1 MRGAPE
7 LAEAIAT
14 FALVFVGAGAIMVDA
29 ATGGTV
35 THVGI
40 SLAFGLVI
48 AAMVYA
54 TGHVSGAHI
63 NPAVTIAFAA
73 TGHFPWRRVPTYLA
87 AQSGGAVAAALLLHG
102 LLGPVGALGTTVPA
116 AFLPAWGV
124 WVVEILITAL
134 LMFVIASVATDGRA
148 VAPMA
153 GVAIGATV
161 ALMAL
166 FAGPLTGASMNPAR
180 TLGPAVAAGSLA
192 WLPQYLAAT
201 VLGAGL
207 GAFAYERIR
216 RGDRPRPAPVTQETT
231 EPVDAAEDVA

>member
-7 LAEAIAT
+7 LAEGIAT

-29 ATGGTV
+29 VTGGTV
-35 THVGI
+35 THVGVSI
-40 SLAFGLVI
+40 TFGLVI

-63 NPAVTIAFAA
+63 NPAVTLAFAA
-73 TGHFPWRRVPTYLA
+73 TGHFPWRRVPTYIA
-87 AQSGGAVAAALLLHG
+87 AQATGAVLAALLLRA
-102 LLGPVGALGTTVPA
+102 LLGTAGGLGATSPHPV
-116 AFLPAWGV
+116 LPGWGL
-124 WVVEILITAL
+124 WTVEILITAL

-153 GVAIGATV
+153 GVAIGSTV

-180 TLGPAVAAGSLA
+180 TLGPAIASGSLA
-192 WLPQYLAAT
+192 WVPHYLVAT
-201 VLGAGL
+201 FAGAGL
-207 GAFAYERIR
+207 GAFAYDRIR
-216 RGDRPRPAPVTQETT
+216 RGDRPRRVPAAEVVA
-231 EPVDAAEDVA
+231 EPVEETA